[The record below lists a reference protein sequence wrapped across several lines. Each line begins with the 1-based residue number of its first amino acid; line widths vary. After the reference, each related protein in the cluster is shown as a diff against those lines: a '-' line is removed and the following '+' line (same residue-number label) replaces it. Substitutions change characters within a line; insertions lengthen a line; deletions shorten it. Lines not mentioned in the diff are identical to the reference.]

1 MWFVGPN
8 SDLGTPPETE
18 VEHPN
23 HRRHRTPAL
32 AFLFL
37 ISLASLASAQSA
49 PTTFDDVVANAT
61 EAREHND
68 VPAAIALYVQ
78 AVQLKPDWPEG
89 WWYLGML
96 QYGSAAYPAARDA
109 LTHFIALTPNAGPA
123 LAVRGLC
130 EFETGEYQQSAQDMQ
145 QGLALGAGNDPQ
157 HENILRYHQLLLFT
171 VNGDFETALREYAVF
186 ARNGTP
192 SPEIL
197 VGIGLAGLRIAL
209 RPQDLDLK
217 QQDLVMAAGS
227 AGFQFMAG
235 NEAKS
240 QQEFQALFQRF
251 PTAAN
256 AHYFYGYLL
265 FANDPDLAI
274 AEFKRE
280 LEVAPASAVTQVM
293 LAWYFILRNDAL
305 DGLPY
310 AQKAAT
316 EAPDSPS
323 AQLVLGRSLVE
334 TGDVD
339 QGMTHLQTALKLDPG
354 NLEIHL
360 ALVKAYSES
369 GRKDDATRERLL
381 CIEMTKGVASAP
393 ASP

>member
-1 MWFVGPN
+1 MWFVGPHR
-8 SDLGTPPETE
+8 SLGIPPR
-18 VEHPN
+18 VKSPEH
-23 HRRHRTPAL
+23 RHRATASFVFLAL
-32 AFLFL
+32 IL
-37 ISLASLASAQSA
+37 LASNASAQTASA
-49 PTTFDDVVANAT
+49 TFDDIVANAT
-61 EAREHND
+61 EARSHND
-68 VPAAIALYVQ
+68 IPGAVALYAQ

-96 QYGSAAYPAARDA
+96 QYGSGAYSAARDA
-109 LTHFIALTPNAGPA
+109 LTHFIALTPNSGPA
-123 LAVRGLC
+123 FAVRGLC
-130 EFETGEYQQSAQDMQ
+130 EFETGEYPQSAQDIQ

-157 HENILRYHQLLLFT
+157 HENLLRYHQLLLFT
-171 VNGDFETALREYAVF
+171 VNGDFEGALREYAVF
-186 ARNGTP
+186 ARNAPP

-197 VGIGLAGLRIAL
+197 IGIGLAGLRIAA
-209 RPQDLDLK
+209 RPQDIDPK

-235 NEAKS
+235 NKAKA
-240 QQEFQALFQRF
+240 QQEFQSLFQRF
-251 PTAAN
+251 PAAAN

-265 FANDPDLAI
+265 FADDPDLAI

-280 LEVAPASAVTQVM
+280 LEVAPSNAVTHVM
-293 LAWYFILRNDAL
+293 LAWYFILRSDASEA
-305 DGLPY
+305 LPY
-310 AQKAAT
+310 AQKAAA

-334 TGDVD
+334 TGNVD
-339 QGMTHLQTALKLDPG
+339 QGMTHLQAGLKLDPS

-360 ALVKAYSES
+360 ALVKGYSES

-381 CIEMTKGVASAP
+381 CIELTKGMASAP

>member
-1 MWFVGPN
+1 MRFVGPDYN
-8 SDLGTPPETE
+8 LGIPPRAKS
-18 VEHPN
+18 PK
-23 HRRHRTPAL
+23 HRYRATATFI
-32 AFLFL
+32 FLVL
-37 ISLASLASAQSA
+37 ISLSSFVIAQA
-49 PTTFDDVVANAT
+49 PAATFDDVVASAT

-68 VPAAIALYVQ
+68 VPAAVALYMQ

-96 QYGSAAYPAARDA
+96 QYGSGAYPAARDA
-109 LTHFIALTPNAGPA
+109 LTHFLALTPNSGPA

-130 EFETGEYQQSAQDMQ
+130 EFETGEYPQSSQDIQ
-145 QGLALGAGNDPQ
+145 QGLALGAGNQPRY
-157 HENILRYHQLLLFT
+157 ENILRYHQLLLFT

-186 ARNGTP
+186 AKNGPP

-197 VGIGLAGLRIAL
+197 AGIGLAGLRIAA
-209 RPQDLDLK
+209 RPQDIDPK

-235 NEAKS
+235 NEENAR
-240 QQEFQALFQRF
+240 QEFQSLFQRF
-251 PTAAN
+251 PAAAN

-265 FANDPDLAI
+265 FADDPDLAI

-280 LEVAPASAVTQVM
+280 LEVAPSNAVTQVM
-293 LAWYFILRNDAL
+293 LAWYFILRNDAS
-305 DGLPY
+305 GALPY

-334 TGDVD
+334 TGDVN
-339 QGMTHLQTALKLDPG
+339 QGMTHLQTALKLDPD

-360 ALVKAYSES
+360 ALVKGYSES